1 MPKLDWCPVLL
12 GKDVPPDIWVA
23 WAPNPFGTVKI
34 SADPHVFRKYT
45 LSKKWVSNSPSYN
58 MIEVDMV
65 GDMTAYTTKV
75 PTLSINLYNFISH
88 RPTTLFTVVPHDL
101 AAVLERVATEKKKG
115 KMGELDRY
123 EILQEDRVWIN
134 RTIDYL
140 ERDHYAKQKT
150 K

>member
-45 LSKKWVSNSPSYN
+45 RCRGPASSHYN
-58 MIEVDMV
+58 MIEVDLV
-65 GDMTAYTTKV
+65 GDMTAYTVKT

-88 RPTTLFTVVPHDL
+88 RPTTIFTVVPHDL